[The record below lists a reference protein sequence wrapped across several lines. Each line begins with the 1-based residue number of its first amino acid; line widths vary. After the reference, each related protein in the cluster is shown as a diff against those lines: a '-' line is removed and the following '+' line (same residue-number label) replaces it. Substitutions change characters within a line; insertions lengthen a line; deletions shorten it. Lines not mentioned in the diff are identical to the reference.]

1 MKKWWVFW
9 IFSVPIFIIT
19 YMNSFFI
26 TSKITYES
34 QAECKTM
41 FIFTPQ
47 NVHYCSEIY
56 PIDIFLISLKT
67 KPLSYICLISGIY
80 LIGFIFY
87 ILIRLIMKSRENQ
100 INAR

>member
-1 MKKWWVFW
+1 MVGFLV
-9 IFSVPIFIIT
+9 FSVLIFIIT

-26 TSKITYES
+26 TSKIAYAS
-34 QAECKTM
+34 QSECKPM

-47 NVHYCSEIY
+47 NVLYCSEIY

-80 LIGFIFY
+80 LIGFILY
-87 ILIRLIMKSRENQ
+87 LLIRLIMKSRENR
-100 INAR
+100 IKAR

>member
-9 IFSVPIFIIT
+9 VFSVPIFIFT
-19 YMNSFFI
+19 FMKSFFI
-26 TSKITYES
+26 TSKIAYAS
-34 QAECKTM
+34 QSECKPM

-80 LIGFIFY
+80 LIGFILYLF
-87 ILIRLIMKSRENQ
+87 IRLIIKSRENR